1 MKQLLQSLRTALSEL
16 VNGRPMTPP
25 PEKTMVITVD
35 IQKQLNQQ
43 NEPASQP
50 ESPPAVPQ
58 VEANLHPSLKNE
70 KIVVLPFDDP
80 NLLSEFAKTNRD
92 VVYKYLLKRLKKAID
107 MKMDG
112 VVVFQFKTQQKVANI
127 GRDRYEA
134 QLNEMMSWFVE
145 TEDYESAATCRDL
158 IRQLTH
164 TNPVDQPM

>member
-1 MKQLLQSLRTALSEL
+1 MKHLLQSLRTALSEL

-25 PEKTMVITVD
+25 PQKTMVITVD
-35 IQKQLNQQ
+35 IQKELNPQ
-43 NEPASQP
+43 NQESQPTSQP
-50 ESPPAVPQ
+50 ESPMAQ
-58 VEANLHPSLKNE
+58 VESLHPSLQNE
-70 KIVVLPFDDP
+70 KIVVLPFEDP
-80 NLLSEFAKTNRD
+80 NLLSEFTKNNRD
-92 VVYKYLLKRLKKAID
+92 VVFKYLLKRLKKAID

-112 VVVFQFKTQQKVANI
+112 IVVFQFKQNRVANI

-158 IRQLTH
+158 IRKLTH